1 MGLSMAEANTNAV
14 AHGSAAMEAARL
26 VLAVAGAGLI
36 GYGAW
41 LHYPPAG
48 FIAGGGLVF
57 AMALIGALR
66 AR

>member
-1 MGLSMAEANTNAV
+1 MAEANTNTAGC
-14 AHGSAAMEAARL
+14 GSVAMEAARL
-26 VLAVAGAGLI
+26 VLAVVGVGLI

-48 FIAGGGLVF
+48 FIAGGALVF

>member
-1 MGLSMAEANTNAV
+1 MADQKQQPTAPV
-14 AHGSAAMEAARL
+14 RDAAMDRARL
-26 VLAVAGAGLI
+26 LLAIAGTALI

-48 FIAGGGLVF
+48 FIAAGALLVSVSV
-57 AMALIGALR
+57 AGALR

>member
-1 MGLSMAEANTNAV
+1 MAEANTTATGAV
-14 AHGSAAMEAARL
+14 AMDAARL
-26 VLAVAGAGLI
+26 VLAVVGAGLI

-48 FIAGGGLVF
+48 FVSSGALVF
-57 AMALIGALR
+57 AVAVIGAMR

>member
-1 MGLSMAEANTNAV
+1 MAQQEQNP
-14 AHGSAAMEAARL
+14 SASADAMDAARL
-26 VLAVAGAGLI
+26 VLAILGSGLI

-48 FIAGGGLVF
+48 FVAAGTLLFGV
-57 AMALIGALR
+57 ALLGALR

>member
-1 MGLSMAEANTNAV
+1 MDRVRLLL
-14 AHGSAAMEAARL
+14 AASG
-26 VLAVAGAGLI
+26 VGLI

-48 FIAGGGLVF
+48 FVTSGVLLF
-57 AMALIGALR
+57 AVAMVGALR